1 MRWFNG
7 LVTAAAVAT
16 AAGAASADV
25 VTQWNQIALDTIVA
39 VPTPPPRASRAL
51 AMVHSAVYDAVNSID
66 GTHFGLFG
74 NFSADPSASRE
85 AAAICAAHDVL
96 VSLYPTRA
104 AQLNSAR
111 DLSLAALPDNP
122 SKIAGVSA
130 GESVASAVL
139 AARSVDGSGNTVMY
153 TPNPAAGHW
162 RIGPDNPAA
171 PLLPHWG
178 SVQPFAMNSGS
189 QFRPAAPPALTSPE
203 YAASVNQ
210 VKEIGALN
218 SGTRTADQT
227 SIARAW
233 AFGSGT
239 VTPPGAWNQIAQD
252 LSGGQSIS
260 ENARMF
266 AMLNVAMADA
276 GIASWDAKYHY
287 DLWRPIHAIREA
299 GIDGNDGTVEDP
311 NWLPLLTP
319 SPPFPT
325 YTSGHSTFSR
335 AAADVLAFFLGTDSI
350 NVVLDGDFGEMRLL
364 TSLDAAA
371 NEAGLSRI
379 YGGIHFDFDNVAGQW
394 TGANIADWVASNYFL
409 PVPAPSTLALL
420 GLGALMTAR
429 RRR

>member
-1 MRWFNG
+1 
-7 LVTAAAVAT
+7 
-16 AAGAASADV
+16 
-25 VTQWNQIALDTIVA
+25 
-39 VPTPPPRASRAL
+39 
-51 AMVHSAVYDAVNSID
+51 MVQGAVYDAVNAID
-66 GTHFGLFG
+66 GTHQGLFG
-74 NFSADPSASRE
+74 SFGPAGGASRE

-96 VSLYPTRA
+96 LSLYPTRA
-104 AQLNSAR
+104 VQLNAAR
-111 DLSLAALPDNP
+111 DAHLAGIPDNAA
-122 SKIAGVSA
+122 KIAGVST
-130 GESVASAVL
+130 GETVATVVL
-139 AARSVDGSGNTVMY
+139 ASRASDGSGNVVPY
-153 TPNPAAGHW
+153 VPNPAAGHW
-162 RIGPDNPAA
+162 RVGPDNMAPA
-171 PLLPHWG
+171 LLPHWG
-178 SVQPFAMNSGS
+178 GVTPFALNSGS
-189 QFRPAAPPALTSPE
+189 QFRPVAPPTLGSAE

-210 VKEIGALN
+210 VQLIGAQN

-239 VTPPGAWNQIAQD
+239 VTPPGAWNKIAQD
-252 LSGGQSIS
+252 LAGSQSIS

-299 GIDGNDGTVEDP
+299 GIDGNDGTVQDE

-335 AAADVLAFFLGTDSI
+335 AGADVLAYFLGTDAI
-350 NVVLDGDFGEMRLL
+350 NVVLEGDFGEIRLL

-409 PVPAPSTLALL
+409 PIPAPSALALL
-420 GLGALMTAR
+420 GLGTLIISR